1 MALPRKTEPG
11 TGPNAPQDQRP
22 SWQKLRPTSAS
33 ASIVLQVREALF
45 DGQLRAGDFLG
56 TEQELA
62 EQFGVSRFPVRDAL
76 RTLEAQGIVSVRTG
90 SGGGAFI
97 AEPNLDVVAD
107 AMAVQLQLLQL
118 SDYEVTDAQIALE
131 GYAAEMA
138 AMNAT
143 EEDLSRLNGLLDEL
157 ETLVDDQMGFLDRS
171 VAFHVALADATHSRA
186 LAEQIKMLWRMLT
199 NRYSQ
204 YATEGSAGRV
214 LGRHRELLRRLQRRD
229 GPAARAMI
237 IEHIEDIRA
246 RTFPER

>member
-1 MALPRKTEPG
+1 MALARKTGPDIDAEP
-11 TGPNAPQDQRP
+11 RP

-33 ASIVLQVREALF
+33 ANIVQQVREALF
-45 DGQLRAGDFLG
+45 DGRLRPGDFLG

-76 RTLEAQGIVSVRTG
+76 RTLEAQGIVAVRTG

-107 AMAVQLQLLQL
+107 AMAVQLQLSQL

-131 GYAAEMA
+131 AYAAEMA
-138 AMNAT
+138 ANNASD
-143 EEDLSRLNGLLDEL
+143 EDLARLARVLDDLATMVDEPMAFL
-157 ETLVDDQMGFLDRS
+157 ERS
-171 VAFHVALADATHSRA
+171 VDFHFALAEATHSRA

-199 NRYSQ
+199 RRYSQ
-204 YATEGSAGRV
+204 YTTDGSAGRV
-214 LGRHRELLRRLQRRD
+214 LARHRELLRRLQRRD

-237 IEHIEDIRA
+237 VEHIEDIRK